1 MCDRLQGVTRS
12 HSLAAMNQAATDE
25 IDAAVKAAKAPGA
38 PLVSSINRVFTILRS
53 HKLMLEQQIEP
64 SFIGIHGMNR
74 DGHGIAWKDAE
85 RLLQAILDVGFDA
98 GSVIQPTCSERMPG
112 DNESH
117 VFNER
122 ISQESRGRVPSI
134 SDQHLKYLSL
144 SCSHLNTTLRMIAA
158 GAKCSE
164 ELSCSENGSI
174 SMHKVEK
181 KDPTYASYAR
191 SGLRWNVI
199 SHHVMSKWPELAQ
212 LVQAALNTGSAVAK

>member
-1 MCDRLQGVTRS
+1 
-12 HSLAAMNQAATDE
+12 
-25 IDAAVKAAKAPGA
+25 
-38 PLVSSINRVFTILRS
+38 
-53 HKLMLEQQIEP
+53 MLEQQIEP

-134 SDQHLKYLSL
+134 SDQHSEVLEPILQPPQHHSADD
-144 SCSHLNTTLRMIAA
+144 CSWCQMQRRA
-158 GAKCSE
+158 
-164 ELSCSENGSI
+164 
-174 SMHKVEK
+174 
-181 KDPTYASYAR
+181 
-191 SGLRWNVI
+191 
-199 SHHVMSKWPELAQ
+199 VMQ
-212 LVQAALNTGSAVAK
+212 

>member
-1 MCDRLQGVTRS
+1 
-12 HSLAAMNQAATDE
+12 
-25 IDAAVKAAKAPGA
+25 
-38 PLVSSINRVFTILRS
+38 
-53 HKLMLEQQIEP
+53 
-64 SFIGIHGMNR
+64 
-74 DGHGIAWKDAE
+74 
-85 RLLQAILDVGFDA
+85 
-98 GSVIQPTCSERMPG
+98 
-112 DNESH
+112 
-117 VFNER
+117 
-122 ISQESRGRVPSI
+122 
-134 SDQHLKYLSL
+134 
-144 SCSHLNTTLRMIAA
+144 MIAA